1 MSLHVDDHSSKMYQ
15 KCCHNMTVNA
25 HVYVNANVYTC
36 GTMSPLEEEPTGLS
50 PVRKEKSPEK
60 EFQQSQ
66 NST

>member
-1 MSLHVDDHSSKMYQ
+1 
-15 KCCHNMTVNA
+15 MTVNA